1 MTTSDIAEPSRETV
15 RKASLAGFLG
25 TAVEA
30 YDFIVFTYI
39 IVYLAPLFFPGDDPV
54 TGVLNALLVLGT
66 GFLARPIGGIV
77 FGRIGDRRGRRFTL
91 ILTITGMGAVT
102 ALMGA
107 LPTHATVGTLAPVLL
122 VLTRLL
128 QGFFAGGEQIGSAT
142 FVTEHAS
149 VQNHGFLSAMTPMG
163 FGLGTALAPGAVALT
178 TLLTSEEAMA
188 AWGWRIPLLLSIP
201 LMAYTLYLRTRLEES
216 PGFRKLADNH
226 KVPTAPVRALLRG
239 HARNLIKVTALSVS
253 VLAIGYIVPAYMP
266 LFMQQQVGMAA
277 GITAGIATFASACSI
292 AIGFGA
298 GLLIDKS
305 DRRVTMV
312 IFLGVLAVIMFPI
325 MYLIKATGGNIV
337 VTALG
342 QMLLIGFA
350 GAAAVPVYATL
361 TASFPAAVRYTGAAI
376 GFGIGSA
383 LGGGL
388 GPYLAGKFTEM
399 TGNAYAAA
407 GVVAVAAA
415 LGISVIM
422 TMPGRRIAGDEE
434 RTDGSSAG
442 ETGRGDRKSDHA
454 ASEVA

>member
-1 MTTSDIAEPSRETV
+1 MTTSSDFAAPTRETV
-15 RKASLAGFLG
+15 RRASLAGFLG

-39 IVYLAPLFFPGDDPV
+39 VVYLAPLFFPSDDPV
-54 TGVLNALLVLGT
+54 TGVLNSLLVLGT

-91 ILTITGMGAVT
+91 ILTITGMGAAT

-107 LPTHATVGTLAPVLL
+107 LPTHSTVGVLAPVLL

-149 VQNHGFLSAMTPMG
+149 VANHGLLSAMTPMG
-163 FGLGTALAPGAVALT
+163 FGMGTALAPGAVALT
-178 TLLTSEEAMA
+178 TMLTSEDTMA
-188 AWGWRIPLLLSIP
+188 AWGWRVPLLLSIP
-201 LMAYTLYLRTRLEES
+201 LMVYTLYLRTRLEES
-216 PGFRKLADNH
+216 PGFRRLADSQE
-226 KVPTAPVRALLRG
+226 VPTAPVRSLFRG
-239 HARNLIKVTALSVS
+239 HTRNLLKVIALSVS
-253 VLAIGYIVPAYMP
+253 VLAIGYIVPAYLP
-266 LFMQQQVGMAA
+266 LFMQQQVGMTA
-277 GITAGIATFASACSI
+277 GVTAGIATFASACGI

-298 GLLIDKS
+298 GVLIDKS
-305 DRRVTMV
+305 DRRTTMA
-312 IFLGVLAVIMFPI
+312 IFLVALAVIMFPI
-325 MYLIKATGGNIV
+325 MYLIKATGGNLV
-337 VTALG
+337 VTTLG
-342 QMLLIGFA
+342 QTLLTGFA

-361 TASFPAAVRYTGAAI
+361 TATFPASVRYTGAAI

-388 GPYLAGKFTEM
+388 GPYLAGKFTEI

-415 LGISVIM
+415 LGFSVIM
-422 TMPGRRIAGDEE
+422 TMPGRSIAGEEE
-434 RTDGSSAG
+434 RTAG
-442 ETGRGDRKSDHA
+442 GDHRDSDRA
-454 ASEVA
+454 ASGAG